1 MTISA
6 MPLLLLLLVSLSVGS
21 CVGDHHQL
29 LNFMTVKTSS
39 LKHIAEGAVC
49 SGHKVT
55 MPSGDGVRW
64 VPMNRP
70 HGPCSSAAATT
81 VVDGMLLWD
90 QLRTSSIR
98 RKLSGGRAGD
108 GLPVIHSRE
117 AKTSNIDSSMTAKGT
132 LGGGGGTSS
141 TTMERTS
148 EHYYSKVSQTVV
160 VDTSSDI
167 PWVQCLPCPAP
178 QCHLQK
184 DQLYDPANS
193 STYAP
198 IPCGSPACA
207 ELGSSHSS
215 GCSAGS
221 DQCKYILDYGDGRA
235 TAGTYVTDTLTL
247 SPTIAVK
254 GFRFGCSHA
263 VRGTFSDQTA
273 GVLALGGGAGS
284 LLAQTAEAFGNAFS
298 YCVPHPSS
306 DGFLS
311 LGGPVGNSSQFA
323 STPLNKNQHA
333 PTFYIVRLEAITVAG
348 RRLDVLPAT
357 FAGGAVMDSG
367 AVVTQLPP
375 SAYAALRAA
384 FRSAMTAYGPLAD
397 PIRNLDTC
405 YDLTRFPEVNVPK
418 VSLVFAGGATL
429 ELEPASIML
438 DGCLAFTASP
448 GGHGSI
454 GFIGNVQQQT
464 YEVLYDVGSGSVGFR
479 RGAC

>member
-81 VVDGMLLWD
+81 VVDGMLPWD

-117 AKTSNIDSSMTAKGT
+117 AKTSNIDSSMTAKST

-148 EHYYSKVSQTVV
+148 EHLYS
-160 VDTSSDI
+160 
-167 PWVQCLPCPAP
+167 
-178 QCHLQK
+178 
-184 DQLYDPANS
+184 
-193 STYAP
+193 
-198 IPCGSPACA
+198 
-207 ELGSSHSS
+207 
-215 GCSAGS
+215 
-221 DQCKYILDYGDGRA
+221 
-235 TAGTYVTDTLTL
+235 
-247 SPTIAVK
+247 K

-284 LLAQTAEAFGNAFS
+284 LLAQTAETFGNAFS

-323 STPLNKNQHA
+323 STPLIKNQHA

-348 RRLDVLPAT
+348 RRLDVPPAT

-384 FRSAMTAYGPLAD
+384 FTSAMTAYGPLAD
-397 PIRNLDTC
+397 PVRNLDTC

-479 RGAC
+479 SGAC